1 MFESLTDKLE
11 LTFKRLRG
19 QGKIT
24 ENNIDDALREVRL
37 GLLGSRRPPQS
48 GRSFSRRGQSQ
59 GDGSRGAPEPHAGAA
74 VHRNRAR
81 RIGRRCWAATTS
93 ELDLKAAPPV
103 VIMLVGLQGS
113 GKTTTLAKLARYL
126 KNEKKRTPYL
136 VPADIYRPAAIEQL
150 KILGKELDL
159 PVYDSNPE
167 TSPVAICR
175 QALDEAKKKFC
186 DVLLIDTAGR
196 LHIDEELMQELS
208 AIKEAVNPHQILFV
222 ADSMTG
228 QDAVNQALGF
238 DGKLGVSGHDP
249 DQARWRRPRRRGAVD
264 PADGRQADFIFR
276 RRRKARCSRT
286 VLSRP
291 AGIAHSRH
299 GRRALADRQGAAKR
313 RAEGSREAPDRR
325 FRKQQFTLEEFQ
337 VQLQQIKRMGSMGS
351 LLEMIPGGKKLASQV
366 DAEKAEKELKR
377 VEAIINSMTIQERR
391 NPALLNGSRR
401 RRIAEGSGTT
411 VTDINRLMKQFLEM
425 KKMMQRVSK
434 LGVRSLMS
442 QMPNPFH

>member
-24 ENNIDDALREVRL
+24 ETNIDDALRDVRL
-37 GLLGSRRPPQS
+37 ALLEADVHLTVVRSFLDSVKAKAMGQEVLQSLTPEQQFIGVVRDELIALLGGEYQ
-48 GRSFSRRGQSQ
+48 
-59 GDGSRGAPEPHAGAA
+59 
-74 VHRNRAR
+74 
-81 RIGRRCWAATTS
+81 
-93 ELDLKAAPPV
+93 ELDLKTAPPV

-126 KNEKKRTPYL
+126 KKEKKRTPYL

-150 KILGKELDL
+150 KILGNELEL
-159 PVYDSNPE
+159 PVFDSDPKL
-167 TSPVAICR
+167 SAVSICQR
-175 QALDEAKKKFC
+175 ALDEAKKKFC
-186 DVLLIDTAGR
+186 DLMLIDTAGR
-196 LHIDEELMQELS
+196 LHIDEELMQELAS
-208 AIKEAVNPHQILFV
+208 IKDAVRPHQILFV

-238 DGKLGVSGHDP
+238 DGKLGLSGIILTKLDGDARGGAALSIRQMVGKPILFSGIGEKLDALEPFYP
-249 DQARWRRPRRRGAVD
+249 DRLA
-264 PADGRQADFIFR
+264 
-276 RRRKARCSRT
+276 SRILGMGD
-286 VLSRP
+286 VLSL
-291 AGIAHSRH
+291 I
-299 GRRALADRQGAAKR
+299 DKVQQNVEQKE
-313 RAEGSREAPDRR
+313 AERLQKA
-325 FRKQQFTLEEFQ
+325 FQKQQFTLEEFQ
-337 VQLQQIKRMGSMGS
+337 VQLQQIKRMGPVGG

-366 DAEKAEKELKR
+366 DADKAEKELKR

-391 NPALLNGSRR
+391 NPAILNGSRR

-434 LGVRSLMS
+434 LGVKSLLS
-442 QMPNPFH
+442 RMPNPFH

>member
-19 QGKIT
+19 QGKIS
-24 ENNIDDALREVRL
+24 ESNIDDALREVRL
-37 GLLGSRRPPQS
+37 GLLEADVHLKVVRGFLDAVKTKAMGQEVLQS
-48 GRSFSRRGQSQ
+48 LTPEQQFVGVVRDELVALLG
-59 GDGSRGAPEPHAGAA
+59 GDFQ
-74 VHRNRAR
+74 
-81 RIGRRCWAATTS
+81 

-159 PVYDSNPE
+159 PVYDANPE
-167 TSPVAICR
+167 TSPVTICR
-175 QALDEAKKKFC
+175 QALEEAKKKFC

-196 LHIDEELMQELS
+196 LHIDEELMAELS
-208 AIKEAVNPHQILFV
+208 AIKQAVNPHQILFV

-228 QDAVNQALGF
+228 QDAVNQAMGF
-238 DGKLGVSGHDP
+238 DGKLGVSGVILTKLDGDSRGGAALSIRQMVGKPILFSGVGEKLDALEPFYP
-249 DQARWRRPRRRGAVD
+249 DRLA
-264 PADGRQADFIFR
+264 
-276 RRRKARCSRT
+276 SRILGMGD
-286 VLSRP
+286 VLSL
-291 AGIAHSRH
+291 I
-299 GRRALADRQGAAKR
+299 DRVQQNVEQKE
-313 RAEGSREAPDRR
+313 AEKLQQA
-325 FRKQQFTLEEFQ
+325 FQKQQFTLEEFL
-337 VQLQQIKRMGSMGS
+337 VQLQQIKRMGSMNS

-377 VEAIINSMTIQERR
+377 VEAIIHSMTIQERR

-401 RRIAEGSGTT
+401 KRIALGSGTT
-411 VTDINRLMKQFLEM
+411 VNDINRLMKQFLEM

-434 LGVRSLMS
+434 LGVKSLLS
-442 QMPNPFH
+442 HMPNPFH

>member
-24 ENNIDDALREVRL
+24 ESNIDDALREVRL
-37 GLLGSRRPPQS
+37 GLLEADVHLQVVRGFLDAVKAKAMGQEVLQS
-48 GRSFSRRGQSQ
+48 LTPEQQFIGVVRDELVTLLG
-59 GDGSRGAPEPHAGAA
+59 GDY
-74 VHRNRAR
+74 
-81 RIGRRCWAATTS
+81 S

-136 VPADIYRPAAIEQL
+136 VPADVYRPAAIEQL

-208 AIKEAVNPHQILFV
+208 AIKDAVKPHQILFV

-228 QDAVNQALGF
+228 QDAVNQAQGF
-238 DGKLGVSGHDP
+238 DGKLGVSGVILTKLDGDSRGGAALSIRQMVGKPILFSGVGEKLDALEPFYP
-249 DQARWRRPRRRGAVD
+249 DRLA
-264 PADGRQADFIFR
+264 
-276 RRRKARCSRT
+276 SRILGMGD
-286 VLSRP
+286 VLSLIDKVQQNVEQNESEKLQQ
-291 AGIAHSRH
+291 AF
-299 GRRALADRQGAAKR
+299 Q
-313 RAEGSREAPDRR
+313 
-325 FRKQQFTLEEFQ
+325 KQQFTLEEFL
-337 VQLQQIKRMGSMGS
+337 VQLQQIKRMGSMNS

-377 VEAIINSMTIQERR
+377 VEAIIHSMTIKERR

-401 RRIAEGSGTT
+401 KRIAEGSGTT

-434 LGVRSLMS
+434 LGVRSLLS

>member
-24 ENNIDDALREVRL
+24 EKNIDDALREVRL
-37 GLLGSRRPPQS
+37 ALLEADVHIKVVKTFLDSVKAKSMGQEVLQSLTPEQQFIKVVRDEMVELLG
-48 GRSFSRRGQSQ
+48 
-59 GDGSRGAPEPHAGAA
+59 GDFR
-74 VHRNRAR
+74 
-81 RIGRRCWAATTS
+81 

-113 GKTTTLAKLARYL
+113 GKTTTVAKLARHL
-126 KNEKKRTPYL
+126 KKDKKRSPSL

-150 KILGKELDL
+150 KIIGKELEL

-167 TSPVAICR
+167 NSPVAICR
-175 QALDEAKKKFC
+175 QALEEAKKKFY

-196 LHIDEELMQELS
+196 LHIDEELMQELT
-208 AIKEAVNPHQILFV
+208 AIKDAVGPHQILFV

-238 DGKLGVSGHDP
+238 DGKLDLSGIVLTKLDGDARGGAALSIRQMVGKPILFSGIGEKLDALEPFYP
-249 DQARWRRPRRRGAVD
+249 DRLA
-264 PADGRQADFIFR
+264 
-276 RRRKARCSRT
+276 SRILSMGD
-286 VLSRP
+286 VLSL
-291 AGIAHSRH
+291 I
-299 GRRALADRQGAAKR
+299 DKVQQNVEQKDAAR
-313 RAEGSREAPDRR
+313 LQQA
-325 FRKQQFTLEEFQ
+325 FQKQQFTLEEFQ
-337 VQLQQIKRMGSMGS
+337 LQLQQIKRMGPVGG

-377 VEAIINSMTIQERR
+377 VEAIVNSMTIKERR
-391 NPALLNGSRR
+391 NPAILNGSRR
-401 RRIAEGSGTT
+401 RRIAQGSGTT
-411 VTDINRLMKQFLEM
+411 VTDVNRLMKQFLEM

-434 LGVRSLMS
+434 MGVRSLFS
-442 QMPNPFH
+442 RMPNSFN